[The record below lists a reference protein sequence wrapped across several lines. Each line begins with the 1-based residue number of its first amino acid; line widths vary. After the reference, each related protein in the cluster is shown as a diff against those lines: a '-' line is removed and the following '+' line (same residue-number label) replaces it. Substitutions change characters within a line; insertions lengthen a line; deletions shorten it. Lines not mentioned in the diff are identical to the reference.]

1 MIERLDTRKRPTLR
15 DHVLDALRAAIIS
28 GELEPGE
35 LYSAPW
41 LSERFGVS
49 PTPVR
54 EAMLNLVKQ
63 GLVTSVPNKGFRV
76 TETSDHDLDSIARI
90 RMLLEP
96 PSVRSIV
103 GEIPDADIPGLRT
116 QADKIV
122 DAAKRGDLVEY
133 VDADQRFHLMLLDY
147 CHNPRLSQIVSDL
160 RAQTRLFGLASLVER
175 GELEKSAQEHHTIID
190 LIERK
195 QGEDVELFL
204 RRHIGH
210 VRGIWASG
218 NTVEN
223 RVESRRK
230 SDRKD

>member
-15 DHVLDALRAAIIS
+15 DHVSDALRAAIIS

-49 PTPVR
+49 ATPVR
-54 EAMLNLVKQ
+54 EAMLDLVKQ

-76 TETSDHDLDSIARI
+76 TETSEHDLDSIARI

-96 PSVRSIV
+96 PSVRAIIDSI
-103 GEIPDADIPGLRT
+103 PASDIPGLRE

-122 DAAKRGDLVEY
+122 DAAKHGDLVEY
-133 VDADQRFHLMLLDY
+133 IDADQRFHLMLLDY
-147 CHNPRLSQIVSDL
+147 CHNPRLSRIVSDL
-160 RAQTRLFGLASLVER
+160 RAQTRLFGLAALVER
-175 GELEKSAQEHHTIID
+175 GELENSAQEHHTIVD
-190 LIERK
+190 LIERRA
-195 QGEDVELFL
+195 GEEVERFL

-210 VRGIWASG
+210 VRGIWAAG
-218 NTVEN
+218 NAPDE
-223 RVESRRK
+223 EIS
-230 SDRKD
+230 

>member
-15 DHVLDALRAAIIS
+15 DHVSDALRAAIIS
-28 GELEPGE
+28 GELEPGV

-49 PTPVR
+49 ATPVR
-54 EAMLNLVKQ
+54 EAMLDLVRQ

-76 TETSDHDLDSIARI
+76 TETSDEDLDSIARI

-103 GEIPDADIPGLRT
+103 EVIPEADIPGLRAK
-116 QADKIV
+116 ADRIV

-133 VDADQRFHLMLLDY
+133 VDADRQFHLTLLEY
-147 CHNPRLSQIVSDL
+147 CRNPRLSQIVSDL
-160 RAQTRLFGLASLVER
+160 RAQTRLFGLAALVER
-175 GELEKSAQEHHTIID
+175 GELENSAQEHHTIID
-190 LIERK
+190 LIERRR
-195 QGEDVELFL
+195 GDEVEQYL

-210 VRGIWASG
+210 VRGLWAPG
-218 NTVEN
+218 NDPET
-223 RVESRRK
+223 
-230 SDRKD
+230 DLP